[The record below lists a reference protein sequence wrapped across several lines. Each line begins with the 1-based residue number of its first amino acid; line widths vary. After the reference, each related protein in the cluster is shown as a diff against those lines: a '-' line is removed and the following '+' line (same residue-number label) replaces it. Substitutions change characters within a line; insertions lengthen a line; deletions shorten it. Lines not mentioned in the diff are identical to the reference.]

1 MTVIVVAV
9 LTAALTTA
17 ATVLINR
24 ASEAANRR
32 RDRYAEAVTTL
43 VAWIEYPYRVR
54 RRTDDE
60 PETLAALVERGH
72 DLQERLA
79 CHHAWITTEDAD
91 TAAAYQDARAAIGQ
105 LVGPAVREAWDTAP
119 AATAAAMNLGDWG
132 PASACGPHVAAV
144 EAAVAER
151 FGWKRVKAAAGA

>member
-1 MTVIVVAV
+1 MTAIVIAV
-9 LTAALTTA
+9 LTAALTTT

-54 RRTDDE
+54 RRTDDK

-91 TAAAYQDARAAIGQ
+91 TATVYQAARAAIGQ
-105 LVGPAVREAWDTAP
+105 LVGPAIREAWDSTP
-119 AATAAAMNLGDWG
+119 AATAADMNLGDWG
-132 PASACGPHVAAV
+132 PAPACATHVADV
-144 EAAVAER
+144 EAAVAKR
-151 FGWKRVKAAAGA
+151 FGWKRVKAALGA